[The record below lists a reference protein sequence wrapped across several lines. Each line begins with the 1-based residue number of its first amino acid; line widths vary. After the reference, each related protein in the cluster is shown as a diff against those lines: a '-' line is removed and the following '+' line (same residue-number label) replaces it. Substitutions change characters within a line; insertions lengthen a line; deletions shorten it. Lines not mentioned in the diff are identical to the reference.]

1 MDDLVRKARRYATEA
16 HSRINHR
23 RKYTSEPYDVHL
35 KNVANIVASVT
46 DDPEMIAAAWLHD
59 IVEDTPASFLDLE
72 QEFGPRVA
80 ELVGELT
87 DVSRPSDGNRAT
99 RKSIDRAHLAGAS
112 ARGKTI
118 KLADLI
124 DNCQDICRQDPE
136 FARTFL
142 TEMASLLEV
151 LSGGDPRLYHRAT
164 TMMREKA
171 KAQDLPL
178 SVVIEAHWDPQPSGL
193 FLSPLRKVSALFQKT
208 FAARD
213 IAHALASVDSPLS
226 ASAISIMEQGGH
238 CLLGVRRDGFVQGYV
253 LPDDPQ
259 HERAFRPGQIVG
271 DDAGLSEVILSLSQ
285 HSHCFVRVFDSV
297 AGVISRADIEHPYVR
312 MWLFGIITMAEMQI
326 IPIIEQM
333 YPEDAWKKLISSG
346 RLAKAEE
353 MLEERRRRDQNAS
366 LLACLQISD
375 KMQILVESEAV
386 RQNLG
391 FPSKKLALK
400 VCKEFESLR
409 NNLAHAQGISTHD
422 FTQIARIAQRIE
434 SLSGV

>member
-1 MDDLVRKARRYATEA
+1 MHDLVVRARRYATEA

-46 DDPEMIAAAWLHD
+46 EDPEMIAAAWLHD

-72 QEFGPRVA
+72 QEFGLQVA

-151 LSGGDPRLYHRAT
+151 LSGGDPKLYHRAT
-164 TMMREKA
+164 TMMQEKA
-171 KAQDLPL
+171 RAQDLPL
-178 SVVIEAHWDPQPSGL
+178 TVVSELHRAPQPSGL
-193 FLSPLRKVSALFQKT
+193 FLSPLRKVSGLFQKT

-226 ASAISIMEQGGH
+226 ALSVMEQGMH
-238 CLLGVRRDGFVQGYV
+238 CLLGVRRNGLVQSYV
-253 LPDDPQ
+253 LRDDPE

-271 DDAGLSEVILSLSQ
+271 DDAGLSEVILALSQ
-285 HSHCFVRVFDSV
+285 HSHCFVRIFDSV

-312 MWLFGIITMAEMQI
+312 MWLFGIITMTEMQI
-326 IPIIEQM
+326 MPIIEQM
-333 YPEDAWKKLISSG
+333 YPGEAWKKLISSG

-353 MLEERRRRDQNAS
+353 MLEERRRRDQQAS
-366 LLACLQISD
+366 LLSCLQISD
-375 KMQILVESEAV
+375 KLQILVENEAV
-386 RQNLG
+386 RKTLG
-391 FPSKKLALK
+391 FSSKKLALK
-400 VCKEFESLR
+400 VCREFESLR
-409 NNLAHAQGISTHD
+409 NNLAHAQDIATHD
-422 FTQIARIAQRIE
+422 FAQIARIAQRIE
-434 SLSGV
+434 TLNGA

>member
-1 MDDLVRKARRYATEA
+1 MHDLVVRARRYATEA
-16 HSRINHR
+16 HSRINPR

-46 DDPEMIAAAWLHD
+46 EDPEMIAAAWLHD

-72 QEFGPRVA
+72 QEFGLQVA

-118 KLADLI
+118 KLADLL

-151 LSGGDPRLYHRAT
+151 LCDGDPQLYQRAT

-171 KAQDLPL
+171 QALDLPL
-178 SVVIEAHWDPQPSGL
+178 TVVSEAQRPPSGL

-208 FAARD
+208 FTARD

-238 CLLGVRRDGFVQGYV
+238 CLLGVRRDGLVQGYV
-253 LPDDPQ
+253 LSDDPQ
-259 HERAFRPGQIVG
+259 QERAFRPGQIVG

-285 HSHCFVRVFDSV
+285 HRHCFVRVFDSV
-297 AGVISRADIEHPYVR
+297 AGVISRADIEHPYMR

-333 YPEDAWKKLISSG
+333 YPDDSWKKLISSG

-353 MLEERRRRDQNAS
+353 MLEERRRRDPQAS
-366 LLACLQISD
+366 LLTCLQISD
-375 KMQILVESEAV
+375 KMQILVENEAV
-386 RQNLG
+386 RKSLG

-400 VCKEFESLR
+400 VCREFESLR

-434 SLSGV
+434 SLSGA

>member
-1 MDDLVRKARRYATEA
+1 MHDLVVRARRYATEA

-46 DDPEMIAAAWLHD
+46 EDPEMIAAAWLHD

-72 QEFGPRVA
+72 QEFGLQVA

-118 KLADLI
+118 KLGDLL

-151 LSGGDPRLYHRAT
+151 LSGGDPKLYHRAT
-164 TMMREKA
+164 TMMQEKA
-171 KAQDLPL
+171 RAQDLPL
-178 SVVIEAHWDPQPSGL
+178 TVVSELHRAPQPSGL
-193 FLSPLRKVSALFQKT
+193 FLSPLRKVSGLFQKT

-213 IAHALASVDSPLS
+213 IAHALASVDSALS
-226 ASAISIMEQGGH
+226 ALSVMEQGGH
-238 CLLGVRRDGFVQGYV
+238 CLLGVRRNGLVQGYV
-253 LPDDPQ
+253 LRDDPE
-259 HERAFRPGQIVG
+259 HERAFRPGQVVG
-271 DDAGLSEVILSLSQ
+271 DDAGLSEVILALSQ
-285 HSHCFVRVFDSV
+285 HSHCFVRIFDAV

-312 MWLFGIITMAEMQI
+312 MWLFGIITMTEMQI

-333 YPEDAWKKLISSG
+333 YPGEAWKKLISSG

-353 MLEERRRRDQNAS
+353 MLEERLRRDQQAS
-366 LLACLQISD
+366 LLSCLQISD
-375 KMQILVESEAV
+375 KMQILVENEAV
-386 RQNLG
+386 RKSLG
-391 FPSKKLALK
+391 FSSKKLALK
-400 VCKEFESLR
+400 VCREFESLR
-409 NNLAHAQGISTHD
+409 NNLAHAQGIATHD

-434 SLSGV
+434 SLSGA

>member
-1 MDDLVRKARRYATEA
+1 MYDLVVRARRYATEA

-46 DDPEMIAAAWLHD
+46 EDPEMIAAAWLHD

-72 QEFGPRVA
+72 QEFGLQVA

-151 LSGGDPRLYHRAT
+151 LSSGDPKLYHRAT
-164 TMMREKA
+164 TMMQEKA
-171 KAQDLPL
+171 RAQDLPL
-178 SVVIEAHWDPQPSGL
+178 TVVSELHRAPQPSGL
-193 FLSPLRKVSALFQKT
+193 FLSPLRKVSGLFQKT

-226 ASAISIMEQGGH
+226 ALSVMEQGRH
-238 CLLGVRRDGFVQGYV
+238 CLLGVRRNGLVQSYV
-253 LPDDPQ
+253 LRDDPE
-259 HERAFRPGQIVG
+259 HERTFRPGQIVG
-271 DDAGLSEVILSLSQ
+271 DDAGLSEVILALSQ
-285 HSHCFVRVFDSV
+285 HSHCFVRIFDSV

-312 MWLFGIITMAEMQI
+312 MWLFGIITMTEMQI

-333 YPEDAWKKLISSG
+333 YPEEAWKKLISSG

-353 MLEERRRRDQNAS
+353 MLEERRRRDQQTS
-366 LLACLQISD
+366 LLSCLQISD
-375 KMQILVESEAV
+375 KLQILVENEAV
-386 RQNLG
+386 RKTLG
-391 FPSKKLALK
+391 FSSKKLALK
-400 VCKEFESLR
+400 VCREFESLR
-409 NNLAHAQGISTHD
+409 NNLAHAQNIATHD
-422 FTQIARIAQRIE
+422 FAQIARIAQRIE
-434 SLSGV
+434 TLNGA